1 MILSRAGFALHA
13 DDLSVN
19 VAGNMPSLRSFPG
32 SEYPGTSVTL
42 GDGPYTVHADRDRT
56 LNGRTHITGYQFQ
69 EVSDC
74 SGTIHAGDH
83 RTCELV
89 IHDHMRSS
97 VGAGDGVGA
106 TVGAAIGGPFAAVS
120 ALFGGLFGLVAGA
133 IFGAGIQSD
142 TCS

>member
-69 EVSDC
+69 EVTVQVQFTQV
-74 SGTIHAGDH
+74 TIDAFIQGINPAKIYDAGK
-83 RTCELV
+83 TQLEPSTFTTL
-89 IHDHMRSS
+89 
-97 VGAGDGVGA
+97 G
-106 TVGAAIGGPFAAVS
+106 IGPAPEYKID
-120 ALFGGLFGLVAGA
+120 LLIKDLKLL
-133 IFGAGIQSD
+133 
-142 TCS
+142 